1 MQWCV
6 PICVP
11 ADPAIFMSSVNQ
23 IFCNV
28 VQSESSGEVQGGI
41 AIVFVIGILDGLG
54 VVLRDAFEECKI
66 P

>member
-1 MQWCV
+1 
-6 PICVP
+6 
-11 ADPAIFMSSVNQ
+11 MSSVNQ